1 MVTSFTEKETNSEK
15 LSYLDQLAFIKMV
28 LRCKSCS
35 APNKIYAFNFLD
47 TMLSPCNGEVDDG
60 NYYTQWEK
68 WGIEKAK
75 CSRKGN

>member
-15 LSYLDQLAFIKMV
+15 CSYLDQLIFINMV

-47 TMLSPCNGEVDDG
+47 SMLSPCNGEVDDG
-60 NYYTQWEK
+60 NYYTQ
-68 WGIEKAK
+68 
-75 CSRKGN
+75 